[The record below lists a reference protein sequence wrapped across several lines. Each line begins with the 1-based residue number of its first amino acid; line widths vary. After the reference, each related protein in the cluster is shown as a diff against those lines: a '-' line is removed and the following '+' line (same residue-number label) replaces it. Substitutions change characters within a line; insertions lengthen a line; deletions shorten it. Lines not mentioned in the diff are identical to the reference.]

1 MFYSGSVPPYNDD
14 EFSLVNC
21 SYLTSFRIGNT
32 EMINRSG
39 DNNNAVCPINIL
51 HNTIFHR

>member
-39 DNNNAVCPINIL
+39 DNNNAVCPINI
-51 HNTIFHR
+51 T